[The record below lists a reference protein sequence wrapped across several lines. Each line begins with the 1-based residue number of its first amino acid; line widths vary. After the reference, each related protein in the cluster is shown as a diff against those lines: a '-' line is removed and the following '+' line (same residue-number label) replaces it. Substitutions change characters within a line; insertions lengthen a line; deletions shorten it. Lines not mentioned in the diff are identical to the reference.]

1 MIMALLHVNFFAR
14 TLGMGMSMDVIL
26 PEGDQ
31 GIGVNGIP
39 QWNDGRSD
47 QLLWDGSSAL
57 PTLYLL
63 HGTSDDSTIWQR
75 RTAIERYVSDKK
87 LAVVM
92 PNVHLSAYCD
102 QKFGYKYFTF
112 LSQEVPEF
120 CQRYFHCSAKP
131 EENFIA
137 GLSMGGYGALK
148 IGLRCPDRFG
158 YAAGLSAGCNRLRG
172 VEEALGDTP
181 SPEALLARKDQMD
194 PQGYQRA
201 LQFLLNFGS
210 AEEYRT
216 SKETNLFN
224 IASEIAEQEKPYPH
238 LFITCGWDDPGVQAN
253 RDFHA
258 HLEALGIDHLYYEAA
273 GAHTWEYWDTHIQKV
288 LEWLPI

>member
-1 MIMALLHVNFFAR
+1 MALLHVNFFAR

-47 QLLWDGSSAL
+47 QLLWDGASAL

-102 QKFGYKYFTF
+102 QKFGYPYFTF

-120 CQRYFHCSAKP
+120 WY
-131 EENFIA
+131 
-137 GLSMGGYGALK
+137 
-148 IGLRCPDRFG
+148 
-158 YAAGLSAGCNRLRG
+158 
-172 VEEALGDTP
+172 
-181 SPEALLARKDQMD
+181 
-194 PQGYQRA
+194 
-201 LQFLLNFGS
+201 
-210 AEEYRT
+210 
-216 SKETNLFN
+216 
-224 IASEIAEQEKPYPH
+224 
-238 LFITCGWDDPGVQAN
+238 
-253 RDFHA
+253 
-258 HLEALGIDHLYYEAA
+258 
-273 GAHTWEYWDTHIQKV
+273 
-288 LEWLPI
+288 

>member
-137 GLSMGGYGALK
+137 GLSMGGYGALVH
-148 IGLRCPDRFG
+148 
-158 YAAGLSAGCNRLRG
+158 GLSQSQRFAAIGSFSGAAKVCDDREFQFSPAKLA
-172 VEEALGDTP
+172 EACAREDRKKPMYIACGDQDF
-181 SPEALLARKDQMD
+181 L
-194 PQGYQRA
+194 YQD
-201 LQFLLNFGS
+201 
-210 AEEYRT
+210 
-216 SKETNLFN
+216 N
-224 IASEIAEQEKPYPH
+224 IAFKDYLEKLGFDVTWVVGEGYTH
-238 LFITCGWDDPGVQAN
+238 EWRFWN
-253 RDFHA
+253 REV
-258 HLEALGIDHLYYEAA
+258 EAFLDWIPRTDAYYNGGEKRK
-273 GAHTWEYWDTHIQKV
+273 I
-288 LEWLPI
+288 